1 MKKKLIAFC
10 EVTPDGNFIN
20 FIDKVKFV
28 TALIVNFAGCKIKL
42 TIEKIYPDKTK
53 QQTAYYFA
61 VVIPFC
67 IQGIEETWGEKFT
80 LNQAHLMLKENFLY
94 YTKVNEHTGEIIKI
108 PKSLSE
114 CDIIETIDYI
124 ESCIKFI
131 GEWFGIAVPEA
142 DKNWRKK

>member
-10 EVTPDGNFIN
+10 EVSPEGKFVN
-20 FIDKVKFV
+20 FIDKHKFND
-28 TALIVNFAGCKIKL
+28 ALKVNYAGCKTKI
-42 TIEKIYPDKTK
+42 TVEKIYPDKTR

-67 IQGIEETWGEKFT
+67 IQGIEETWGETFT

-94 YTKVNEHTGEIIKI
+94 YTKVNEQTGEIIKI

-114 CDIIETIDYI
+114 CDIIEAIDYI
-124 ESCIKFI
+124 ENCIKFI
-131 GEWFGIAVPEA
+131 GEWFGITVPEA
-142 DKNWRKK
+142 DKYWREK